1 MTDRSQDPRAAGFEE
16 AGVLWWTVMRT
27 YRSGDWMHYALA
39 LPGVAIG
46 LLILWTAI
54 RNGTLLDSWAT
65 PVVIVVLL
73 GYGWFAL
80 TKKYNRRTITLDAAR
95 LRAWD
100 GPLPSYARKVDV
112 PIDEIGRIETTVV
125 RSLTMPP
132 TSIVK
137 TYRVDA
143 GGIHIPIVKK
153 LLTQAEADAVRAGLV
168 NTLER
173 LGRSRGPSEMD

>member
-1 MTDRSQDPRAAGFEE
+1 MTDRSQDPQAAGFEE

-39 LPGVAIG
+39 LPAVAIG
-46 LLILWTAI
+46 LLILWVAI
-54 RNGTLLDSWAT
+54 GNGTLVDSWAT
-65 PVVIVVLL
+65 PVVVVVLL
-73 GYGWFAL
+73 GYSWFAL
-80 TKKYNRRTITLDAAR
+80 TKKLNRRTITLDTAR

-100 GPLPSYARKVDV
+100 GPLPSLANKVNV
-112 PIDEIGRIETTVV
+112 PIDDIRQIDTAVV

-137 TYRVDA
+137 TYRVEV
-143 GGIHIPIVKK
+143 GGVRGPIVKK
-153 LLTQAEADAVRAGLV
+153 LPTQAEADAVRAGLV

-173 LGRSRGPSEMD
+173 LRRSRGPSEMD